1 MRLRRRPLL
10 VAAVVVT
17 MISVCGCSKPAEV
30 PAGSSASASVDIN
43 VSDGDVSER
52 VKTALLQSDSLKGM
66 DITVVTTKGHLE
78 KRSIS
83 EQDCDLFMK
92 HDLNGRVLLPS
103 RVVSLLYLVAALKNR

>member
-30 PAGSSASASVDIN
+30 PAGSSAPASVDIN
-43 VSDGDVSER
+43 LSDGDVSER

-66 DITVVTTKGHLE
+66 DITVVTTKGDVRLTGILDSQPQVDEAIRIARAIEGVH
-78 KRSIS
+78 SIHH
-83 EQDCDLFMK
+83 ELTIK
-92 HDLNGRVLLPS
+92 
-103 RVVSLLYLVAALKNR
+103 K

>member
-30 PAGSSASASVDIN
+30 PAGSSAPASVDIN

-52 VKTALLQSDSLKGM
+52 VKTALLQSDSLRGM
-66 DITVVTTKGHLE
+66 DITVVTTKGDVRLTGILDSQPQVDEAIRIARAIEGVH
-78 KRSIS
+78 SIHH
-83 EQDCDLFMK
+83 ELTIK
-92 HDLNGRVLLPS
+92 
-103 RVVSLLYLVAALKNR
+103 K

>member
-10 VAAVVVT
+10 VAAVVVI

-30 PAGSSASASVDIN
+30 PAGSSAPASVDIN

-66 DITVVTTKGHLE
+66 DITVVTTKGDVRLTGILNSQPQVDEAIRIARAIEGVH
-78 KRSIS
+78 SIHH
-83 EQDCDLFMK
+83 ELTIK
-92 HDLNGRVLLPS
+92 
-103 RVVSLLYLVAALKNR
+103 K

>member
-30 PAGSSASASVDIN
+30 PAGSSAPASVDIN

-66 DITVVTTKGHLE
+66 DITVVTTKGDVRLTGILDSQPQVDEAIRIARAIEGVH
-78 KRSIS
+78 SIHH
-83 EQDCDLFMK
+83 ELTIK
-92 HDLNGRVLLPS
+92 
-103 RVVSLLYLVAALKNR
+103 K